1 MNPSESSLMHQY
13 LSATDAGAEDEFAAA
28 LLCDHAI
35 PVIRKTVARRLRGTS
50 DQDREDV
57 EGEVILDL
65 TARLKSQKQENGS
78 AIERFSAYVA
88 VCAQN
93 ACDRYL
99 RRRYPGRHRL
109 KNRLRY
115 LIGKT
120 PEVALWEDP
129 EHGWICGDA
138 SSKGSAPK
146 PVPPD
151 LASRLGPADRNPKD
165 LLRQVF
171 REYPEPVELDALV
184 GVFAEVWGI
193 RDPIPQME
201 LVEESIVSR
210 EPAADEVIAG
220 RERLEQLWREITSLP
235 APQRSALLLNLRDPA
250 GGSAIWLLP
259 AAGIATIREIAK
271 LIEIPAEEF
280 ADLWPRLPL
289 NDLEIAGRLEI
300 PRQQVIN
307 LRQAARQRLARRTRK
322 EAELT

>member
-1 MNPSESSLMHQY
+1 MRQY
-13 LSATDAGAEDEFAAA
+13 LSATDAGIEDELVAT

-35 PVIRKTVARRLRGTS
+35 PVIRKTIARRLRGSS

-65 TARLKSQKQENGS
+65 TARLKSQKQPDGTV
-78 AIERFSAYVA
+78 IERFSAYVA
-88 VCAQN
+88 VCSQN

-120 PEVALWEDP
+120 PGFALWEDP
-129 EHGWICGDA
+129 EHGWICGDEL
-138 SSKGSAPK
+138 SRGMTPK
-146 PVPPD
+146 PAPPD
-151 LASRLGPADRNPKD
+151 LASRLGPSDRNPKD

-171 REYPEPVELDALV
+171 QEFTGPVDLDALV

-193 RDPIPQME
+193 RDPATQVE
-201 LVEESIVSR
+201 LIEESIVSQD
-210 EPAADEVIAG
+210 PAVDEVIAG
-220 RERLEQLWREITSLP
+220 RQRLEYLWREITSLP

-259 AAGIATIREIAK
+259 AAGLVSVREIAK
-271 LIEIPAEEF
+271 LIGIPAEEF

-289 NDLEIAGRLEI
+289 SDLEIASRFGI
-300 PRQQVIN
+300 ARQQVIN